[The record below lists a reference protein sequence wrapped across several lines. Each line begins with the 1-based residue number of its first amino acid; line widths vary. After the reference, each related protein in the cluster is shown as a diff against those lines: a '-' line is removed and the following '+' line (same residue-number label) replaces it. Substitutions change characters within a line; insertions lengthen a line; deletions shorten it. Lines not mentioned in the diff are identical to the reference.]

1 MECFVLGKFMTNREK
16 LQYTVTFLA
25 DIVSLIVSV
34 FITLFIFD
42 WTLGLILDY
51 LHIDWIHFYGLLL
64 LAFLF
69 TFLCFDQTENII
81 KRSWRAELRL
91 TILFNLI
98 MLAIF
103 ATLLIL
109 TKAVMA
115 DSRYLITGIIVLNM
129 VFMFVNHQLLK
140 SYLTRSDSFHSLA
153 TLTGVISTS
162 DRIDGLLHELNKDW
176 TKCVRGIALLDADSK
191 AVGTRHCGIQVTA
204 AGLNFMNWV
213 RRDSLDEVYIDIP
226 YDSGTSLLP
235 YLAELESMGVT
246 IHLNIPLI
254 EKLHTRET
262 QKDSAW
268 YPHVSKNVEDYGE
281 SSMITLKATTR
292 SFSDTVIKRCI
303 DIIGSLVGLI
313 ISVPIIAVTAIP
325 LKLES
330 PGPLFF
336 KQKRVGLNGRVFN
349 IYKLRSMYMDA
360 EERKKEL
367 MAQNE
372 MNGFMFKMT
381 DDPRV
386 TKVGKFIRKTS
397 IDELP
402 QFWNCL
408 RGDMSLV
415 GTRPPTLDEYS
426 RYESHH
432 KRRLS
437 MKPGI
442 TGMWQVSGR
451 SNIEDFE
458 EVVKLDVAYI
468 DNWSLWLDAK
478 IILKTILVVFTH
490 KGAK

>member
-16 LQYTVTFLA
+16 LQYTVTFMA
-25 DIVSLIVSV
+25 DLVALTVSV

-51 LHIDWIHFYGLLL
+51 VHMDWIHFCGLLL

-103 ATLLIL
+103 ATLLVL

-115 DSRYLITGIIVLNM
+115 DSRYLITGIIVLNV

-162 DRIDGLLHELNKDW
+162 DRVDGLLHELNKDW

-191 AVGTRHCGIQVTA
+191 AVGTKHSDILVTA

-254 EKLHTRET
+254 EKLHTRKT